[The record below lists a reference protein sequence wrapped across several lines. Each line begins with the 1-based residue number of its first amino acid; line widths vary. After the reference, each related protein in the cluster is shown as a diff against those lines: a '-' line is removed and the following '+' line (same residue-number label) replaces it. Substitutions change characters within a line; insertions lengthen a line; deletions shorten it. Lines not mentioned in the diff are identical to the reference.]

1 MNEEIPTEDVIAEP
15 QTAIAE
21 ARARP
26 KGSFAGD
33 VLKLVSG
40 TTFAQ
45 ALGVLLS
52 PLLTRLYSPESFGVL
67 ALFTSITGIISVVA
81 CLRYELAI
89 MLPERD
95 EEAANLLAVSLLS
108 VVAIA
113 ALSLLIVSLGRP
125 LLLGLLRAP
134 ALGPYLWLVP
144 LMVFFAGAF
153 GALNYWNSRT
163 KHFGRLSVV
172 RVLSAVST
180 YTVNLGVGYAG
191 HATGGTLIGAAVLG
205 SALSALELGRRIWR
219 DDKGL
224 FRGAVRWHE
233 MTEGMKRYRNF
244 PLYDMWSGLL
254 NTVSTQL
261 PTLLLSAFFSQTVV
275 GFYALGYRIL
285 SLPMSLVGSA
295 IGQVFFQR
303 ASVAKADGTLTQ
315 VVESTLRRLMALAAF
330 PFMLL
335 AVIGPDAFAFVFGQ
349 RWLEAGFYVRIL
361 APWLFFVFLGS
372 PISTLYCVLERQ
384 RIGMLFNIALIIT
397 RAASLV
403 GGGLLG
409 DSRVALGLFALSGAA
424 LWAWFCLYLV
434 SVCGLSRRST
444 ARVIVGHLS
453 GALVFILPVVL
464 TKWVWRAS
472 SFVVLAVSVS
482 VGVLY
487 YARQFARDG
496 DLRALVLRAIPL
508 RK

>member
-15 QTAIAE
+15 QTAIAK

-172 RVLSAVST
+172 RVLSAFST

-224 FRGAVRWHE
+224 FRANIRLPFMRQGMVRYQ
-233 MTEGMKRYRNF
+233 KF
-244 PLYDMWSGLL
+244 PLIDTWSALL
-254 NTVSTQL
+254 NTVSWQL
-261 PTLLLSAFFSQTVV
+261 PPLMLSYFFSATVV
-275 GFYALGYRIL
+275 GHYALGLRVL
-285 SLPMSLVGSA
+285 QLPMSLIGGA
-295 IGQVFFQR
+295 IAQVFFQR
-303 ASVAKADGTLTQ
+303 AAEAKLQGALDRVARSTFQRLASFGLFPILILSVIGREAFT
-315 VVESTLRRLMALAAF
+315 VVFGYTWGQAGVYAQILSLWIFFWFVSSPITTIVSVLEKQRFGLFWNVT
-330 PFMLL
+330 LL
-335 AVIGPDAFAFVFGQ
+335 AT
-349 RWLEAGFYVRIL
+349 RL
-361 APWLFFVFLGS
+361 ASLLLGGILGS
-372 PISTLYCVLERQ
+372 PQI
-384 RIGMLFNIALIIT
+384 
-397 RAASLV
+397 
-403 GGGLLG
+403 
-409 DSRVALGLFALSGAA
+409 ALGLFSATGAIVYGYVVFKLLAFAGVSWSEMVSPLGRVLLRFLPAGLLLMFLKVYRSPNWIMVVVGALAIAVYYGFEASRDRR
-424 LWAWFCLYLV
+424 LQWLV
-434 SVCGLSRRST
+434 S
-444 ARVIVGHLS
+444 RVIAH
-453 GALVFILPVVL
+453 
-464 TKWVWRAS
+464 
-472 SFVVLAVSVS
+472 
-482 VGVLY
+482 
-487 YARQFARDG
+487 
-496 DLRALVLRAIPL
+496 
-508 RK
+508 RKT